1 VTKRYPATDVT
12 LSPSLAEILLELEDS
27 YLIIILQ
34 ARHRENSLLRA
45 FFYLESDKRAAHRKP
60 SGKNLSRSLFIPGL
74 QPPPYMT
81 IEFSQI
87 WFLRPRFCRIVAVK
101 IGYHFAGVFEVLS
114 RLPTGIYVVVTSP
127 LHQMP

>member
-60 SGKNLSRSLFIPGL
+60 SGRKPVPKPLYTGTATVVHDHFNYSLLPEDTAVDAFFWLHCWPKPSASSYFHGYDRLSSRRRSRGFR
-74 QPPPYMT
+74 
-81 IEFSQI
+81 
-87 WFLRPRFCRIVAVK
+87 W
-101 IGYHFAGVFEVLS
+101 VF
-114 RLPTGIYVVVTSP
+114 T
-127 LHQMP
+127 